1 MTESFIIKGNI
12 VFSKSP
18 TELSVSDGSYLV
30 CENGRSAGVFKN
42 LPEEYS
48 GLPLED
54 FGGRLIIP
62 GLCDLHL
69 HACQYAYR
77 GTGMDL
83 ELLDWLNFRAFPEEA
98 RYENLEYAGKAYDIF
113 VSDLL
118 RSPTTSA
125 VIFATLHRE
134 ATLLLM
140 EKLEKSG
147 LRCLVG
153 KVDMDRNSPSYL
165 CEETVSGLEDTE
177 RWIKESSRFKR
188 TRPIITPR
196 FTPSCSGG
204 LMEGLGKLQKKYGLP
219 VQSHLSENPG
229 EIEWVKRLSP
239 DSEDYGETYERFGLF
254 GGGAKTIMAHCVY
267 SPESEIAR
275 MKRAGVYIAH
285 CPQSNTNIASGIAPA
300 RRYLD
305 EGMNLGLGTDLAGG
319 ANLSLFRTMAD
330 AVQVSK
336 LRWRLVDKAL
346 APLTFPEVFYMAT
359 AGGGSFF
366 GKHGSF
372 DRGYVFDAVVLD
384 DSFVSSPRPMSSA
397 ERLERLIY
405 LGCER
410 LAAAKYV
417 GGVKLF

>member
-1 MTESFIIKGNI
+1 MTEPFIIKGDI

-18 TELSVSDGSYLV
+18 AELSVHEGSYLV
-30 CENGRSAGVFKN
+30 CENGRSAGVFKS

-54 FGGRLIIP
+54 YGQSLIIP

-69 HACQYAYR
+69 HACQYPFR

-83 ELLDWLNFRAFPEEA
+83 ELLDWLNTRAFPEEA
-98 RYENLEYAGKAYDIF
+98 RYKDLEYAGKAYDMF
-113 VSDLL
+113 VYDLL
-118 RSPTTSA
+118 HSPTSSA
-125 VIFATLHRE
+125 VVFATLHRE
-134 ATLLLM
+134 ASLLLM

-147 LRCLVG
+147 LRSLVG
-153 KVDMDRNSPSYL
+153 KVNMDRNSPSYL
-165 CEETVSGLEDTE
+165 TEETAAGLEDTE
-177 RWIKESSRFKR
+177 RWIKESGGFEN
-188 TRPIITPR
+188 TGPIITPR
-196 FTPSCSGG
+196 FTPSCSEA
-204 LMEGLGKLQKKYGLP
+204 LMEGLGKLQKKYGLC

-229 EIEWVKRLSP
+229 EVKWVKELCP

-305 EGMNLGLGTDLAGG
+305 EGLRLGLGTDLAGG

-330 AVQVSK
+330 AIQVSK
-336 LRWRLVDKAL
+336 LRWRLVDSTL
-346 APLTFPEVFYMAT
+346 SPLTFPEVFYMAT
-359 AGGGSFF
+359 LGGGSFF
-366 GKHGSF
+366 GKLGSF
-372 DRGYVFDAVVLD
+372 EKGYGFDAVILD
-384 DSFVSSPRPMSSA
+384 DSPVSSPRPMSAS

-410 LAAAKYV
+410 LVSSKYV
-417 GGVKLF
+417 GGAKLF